1 MGLLPLKLL
10 QQRSPKLKK
19 LQRRWTARK
28 WQLQPNL
35 KRRLQPNLK
44 QKRPPRQQRRPR
56 PRLLKPAVM
65 SLLLKQLGNAGRR
78 AQSKFRVLNCFYTV
92 MFCNK
97 IFIFGA
103 LKCFLISI
111 WNMMCVCVLQYLSLN
126 WIIVLCRSTTCYRLL
141 GCLVYNWNVTI

>member
-1 MGLLPLKLL
+1 MMGLLPLKLL

-19 LQRRWTARK
+19 LQRRGTARK
-28 WQLQPNL
+28 RQ
-35 KRRLQPNLK
+35 LQPNLK

-65 SLLLKQLGNAGRR
+65 SLLLKQLVNAGRR

-103 LKCFLISI
+103 LECFLISI
-111 WNMMCVCVLQYLSLN
+111 WNMMRVCVLQYLSLN

-141 GCLVYNWNVTI
+141 GCLVYN